1 MFGYLTICR
10 DELKIKDERTYRAY
24 YCGICEQ
31 LKKRHG
37 QLSRFAL
44 NYDMTF
50 LALLYQG
57 VYEEHTTLKQ
67 KRCLPHP
74 VKNHPVILGEATAY
88 AADMN
93 VLLGYYDAL
102 DDWQDEKKPG
112 GLLLSGGI
120 RRSFTETAARY
131 PRQMAAIQTYLQR
144 LRACEMEDS
153 RNVDLAAG
161 LTGDLMAEIFTPK
174 EDAFQPTLKRLG
186 FQLGKFIYLMDAWE
200 DVEGDREKGSYNPF
214 TDWVKEENFDERV
227 HQLLLLIVSDAARA
241 FESLPIEENLDIL
254 RNILYCGIWSKYQM
268 ASKRKKDKKSDRS
281 L

>member
-10 DELKIKDERTYRAY
+10 DELKIKDERTYKAY
-24 YCGICEQ
+24 YCGICEE

-37 QLSRFAL
+37 QISRFAL

-50 LALLYQG
+50 LALLYEG
-57 VYEEHTTLKQ
+57 VYESAIKQEQ

-74 VKNHPVILGEATAY
+74 VKAHPVVLGEATAY

-112 GLLLSGGI
+112 GLLLSGGMKKT
-120 RRSFTETAARY
+120 FAGTAARY
-131 PRQMAAIQTYLQR
+131 PRQKQAIDTYLEK
-144 LRACEMEDS
+144 LKACEAAKSPD
-153 RNVDLAAG
+153 VDLAAG
-161 LTGDLMAEIFTPK
+161 LTGQLMAEIFTPH
-174 EDAFQPTLKRLG
+174 EDAFKETLGRLG

-200 DVEGDREKGSYNPF
+200 DVEDDLKKDSYNPF
-214 TDWVKEENFDERV
+214 AAWAGQPDFENRV
-227 HQLLLLIVSDAARA
+227 HQLLLLIASDAARA
-241 FESLPIEENLDIL
+241 FETLPIEENLDIL

-268 ASKRKKDKKSDRS
+268 TMKRKKEKKK
-281 L
+281 